1 MKIQKQQAMRN
12 VLYALAPLCLAAT
25 YFFGWRFIAVLV
37 VVGATGLLCEWLMA
51 RRYGYKITE
60 SLFVSC
66 TLFALSLPPTIP
78 LWIAALG
85 IAFGIIFGK
94 MIFGG
99 FGKNIF
105 NPAITARAFVY
116 ISFGVPMTARFIG
129 NATSLGWFPAGF
141 GSWITH
147 ADSVSAATPLLTK
160 NVPLLDMFLGF
171 TSGSFGET
179 SAVLILLGGLF
190 ILYKK
195 TANWKIVVAS
205 IGSFLL
211 LQTVFWATGLQISTE
226 NGLQAVASPMA
237 ALLGGSFLFAAFFM
251 ITDPVSASQ
260 STDTGRWI
268 YGAMFGILTVLIRT
282 FSTWVEGVTFAILLA
297 NMFAPLLD
305 TILKGIKAK
314 KKLKA
319 TQGGAA

>member
-1 MKIQKQQAMRN
+1 MS
-12 VLYALAPLCLAAT
+12 
-25 YFFGWRFIAVLV
+25 
-37 VVGATGLLCEWLMA
+37 EWFMA
-51 RRYGYKITE
+51 KRYGYKITE

-78 LWIAALG
+78 LWIAAVG

-99 FGKNIF
+99 FGRNIF
-105 NPAITARAFVY
+105 NPAITARAFIY
-116 ISFGVPMTARFIG
+116 ISFGVPMTAAFVG
-129 NATSLGWFPAGF
+129 NATSINWFPAGL
-141 GSWITH
+141 GSWLSQ

-160 NVPLLDMFLGF
+160 DIPLLDMFLGT

-179 SAVLILLGGLF
+179 SAILILLGGLY
-190 ILYKK
+190 IIYKK
-195 TANWKIVVAS
+195 SANWKIVVAS

-211 LQTVFWATGLQISTE
+211 LQTVFWATGLQTTTAS
-226 NGLQAVASPMA
+226 GLQAVANPLT

-305 TILKGIKAK
+305 TLLKGAKAK
-314 KKLKA
+314 KKLKKA
-319 TQGGAA
+319 KAGAA